1 MLKIDFWK
9 DLQKILMG
17 FFLLFGICNGYFAIS
32 GNLPVNST
40 EGFTVQIAGM
50 AAVFSLLVP
59 LFLIYRMYLKKGSA
73 KITFVDSAK
82 ILSGVLILAV
92 GGTFKSLLFMEAGLY
107 FVLLCIF
114 LYLGFVK
121 NNTRDKVE
129 NINKQ

>member
-17 FFLLFGICNGYFAIS
+17 FFFLFGACNGYFAIS
-32 GNLPVNST
+32 GNLPVHST
-40 EGFTVQIAGM
+40 EGFSVQIAGM
-50 AAVFSLLVP
+50 AAVFSLFVF
-59 LFLIYRMYLKKGSA
+59 LFLLYRMYLKKGSE
-73 KITFVDSAK
+73 KITCGDFAK

-92 GGTFKSLLFMEAGLY
+92 GGSFKSLMLAESGLF

-121 NNTRDKVE
+121 R
-129 NINKQ
+129 